1 VAKVIEV
8 GLETTVCFAEMD
20 EASNK
25 QHRIQMQIANT
36 DFIIIAE
43 TLQDWMYRNTKSMS
57 EVFFKNNNF
66 TSFGIQVWLQIGCTP
81 SRQLLGMKHTHPH
94 QSLEAEWGSL

>member
-1 VAKVIEV
+1 VSKIVEV

-25 QHRIQMQIANT
+25 QHGIRMQIANT

-43 TLQDWMYRNTKSMS
+43 TLQEWMYRNTKSMS

-66 TSFGIQVWLQIGCTP
+66 TSFGIQVWLQIGC
-81 SRQLLGMKHTHPH
+81 SHPAI
-94 QSLEAEWGSL
+94 SWA

>member
-1 VAKVIEV
+1 VEKVVKV

-25 QHRIQMQIANT
+25 QHIIQMQIANT

-43 TLQDWMYRNTKSMS
+43 TLQEWLYRNTKSMS
-57 EVFFKNNNF
+57 EVFFKNKNF
-66 TSFGIQVWLQIGCTP
+66 TSFGIWVWL
-81 SRQLLGMKHTHPH
+81 
-94 QSLEAEWGSL
+94 

>member
-1 VAKVIEV
+1 VAKIVEV
-8 GLETTVCFAEMD
+8 GLKTTVCFAEMD

-25 QHRIQMQIANT
+25 QHRIRMQIANT

-43 TLQDWMYRNTKSMS
+43 PFQEWMYRNTKSMG

-66 TSFGIQVWLQIGCTP
+66 TSFGIWEWLQIGCT
-81 SRQLLGMKHTHPH
+81 SSHKFLGMKHTHPH
-94 QSLEAEWGSL
+94 